1 VNDQSVAIANSIR
14 PGWLASL
21 LTSGEAQTAGVDAK
35 KALPTTR
42 PGGKLTALK

>member
-14 PGWLASL
+14 PVCLASL
-21 LTSGEAQTAGVDAK
+21 LSTGEARTWGVDAK

-42 PGGKLTALK
+42 PTGSPKR